1 MKLDLKKLY
10 VVYKPTKDSEQVDV
24 FDGRPD
30 SLAGLF
36 QQVKGGL
43 TIGKV
48 HAIYTTKSE
57 AQRESEKVFPQR
69 KSIIYTNAGTRIKKG
84 EGYAI
89 FLSHVP
95 AKDKYKTGQV
105 SIFMTRKQAQKTV
118 DDYVKKGV
126 FKKGEL
132 KIMKY

>member
-10 VVYKPTKDSEQVDV
+10 VVYTPTKHSEKVDV

-36 QQVKGGL
+36 RQVKGGL
-43 TIGKV
+43 KIDMV
-48 HAIYTTKSE
+48 HAIYTTKTE
-57 AQRESEKVFPQR
+57 AQKESEKILPQR
-69 KSIIYTNAGTRIKKG
+69 KSIIYTNGGARIMKG

-89 FLSHVP
+89 FFSHVP
-95 AKDKYKTGQV
+95 AKDKYKTSQV
-105 SIFMTRKQAQKTV
+105 TIFMTRKQAQNTL

-126 FKKGEL
+126 FRKGEL

>member
-10 VVYKPTKDSEQVDV
+10 VVYTPTKHSEKVDV

-36 QQVKGGL
+36 RQVKGGL
-43 TIGKV
+43 TIDMV
-48 HAIYTTKSE
+48 HAIYTTKTE
-57 AQRESEKVFPQR
+57 AQRESEKILPQR
-69 KSIIYTNAGTRIKKG
+69 KSVIYTNVGTKIAKG

-89 FLSHVP
+89 FLSHVS

-105 SIFMTRKQAQKTV
+105 SIFLTRKQAQKTV